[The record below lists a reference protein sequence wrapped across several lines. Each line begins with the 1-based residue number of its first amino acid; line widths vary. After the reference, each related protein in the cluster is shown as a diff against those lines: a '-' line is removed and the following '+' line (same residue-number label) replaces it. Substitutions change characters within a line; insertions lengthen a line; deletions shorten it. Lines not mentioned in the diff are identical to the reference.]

1 MDGKTNIYDV
11 GSDHKGRDYIADPG
25 FYRFVIDSLPVAV
38 VTVSADLR
46 ITGFNPMAETI
57 AGYTAREAMD
67 RFCGE
72 ILHGGLC
79 ATTCPLRTVLGR
91 QDPLV
96 RLETT
101 IQNRWGEVIPVRMH
115 VAGLINDEGRLIGG
129 VEAFVDI
136 SLAKS
141 LERERANLIS
151 MLAHDMK
158 SPLISIQGFA
168 LRLLNMKGDIEEEK
182 PVQYLEIIRKDAA
195 KLEAMAND
203 FLELSRLQAGK
214 LKLNLSA
221 ASLDVMLLELYGLY
235 RSSAADSGLKLE
247 LRNEKA
253 LPIIEADADLLQRV
267 FSNLLD
273 NALKYARQGGK
284 VIIETQE
291 AAEDLRVRITDKGPG
306 IHPNDLQYIFDPYYR
321 GKGVGQ
327 KSGHGVGLAAVKAIV
342 EGHGGRVSV
351 HSEMGEGT
359 TFTVTLPK
367 NQKGNRKSE
376 GVSK

>member
-1 MDGKTNIYDV
+1 
-11 GSDHKGRDYIADPG
+11 
-25 FYRFVIDSLPVAV
+25 
-38 VTVSADLR
+38 
-46 ITGFNPMAETI
+46 
-57 AGYTAREAMD
+57 
-67 RFCGE
+67 
-72 ILHGGLC
+72 
-79 ATTCPLRTVLGR
+79 VLGR